1 MISVLDL
8 VLILFKC
15 LKKFLYVVSFQ
26 SQLENSYFSPL
37 FVEHCVLND
46 ITTFF
51 FKPQFYLRVESCYD
65 FWQVLALLHI
75 NMKKCLNKKYFTSYN
90 IWYLLR
96 TEKSSS
102 SHFLTETMAVKW
114 HGLGLSFCFKKF
126 LGNNNFNII
135 KSFQTHTNKKHRWH
149 Y

>member
-102 SHFLTETMAVKW
+102 SHFFDW
-114 HGLGLSFCFKKF
+114 
-126 LGNNNFNII
+126 NNGREMTWLRL
-135 KSFQTHTNKKHRWH
+135 KLLFQKCSRKQ
-149 Y
+149 